1 MTPKK
6 IRKAPLNLK
15 TVSAIKDIQ
24 LTLSISNTLYLE
36 LLSISN

>member
-15 TVSAIKDIQ
+15 TVSAFKEV
-24 LTLSISNTLYLE
+24 LFRNSLVRSKRYTSLVH
-36 LLSISN
+36 

>member
-15 TVSAIKDIQ
+15 TVSAFKDI
-24 LTLSISNTLYLE
+24 YLFDALE
-36 LLSISN
+36 SSLKIY